1 MKSKLTAVVLMFS
14 ILAVFFSTAILA
26 QDVTELIAQGDK
38 LVKEFKH
45 QEALEVYQ
53 KADAASPANWEVLW
67 KISRA
72 YVDLAE
78 KMPKETS
85 EQEDAQLAAYDKAMA
100 LADSSAKLAPNKS
113 EPLLRKAIAG
123 GRIALFK
130 GVFSVAGV
138 VNQVRDDVEKA
149 IKLNTGGNEIQ
160 GVAHYV
166 LARTHAKISEKWA
179 PARSVLGLGWA
190 DIDSALV
197 EYKKAI
203 ELYPNFIMIYVDY
216 AKSLIEEDEYELAR
230 QMLNKALSLKKIDE
244 DDEERL
250 AEAKVMLKEIE
261 DE

>member
-1 MKSKLTAVVLMFS
+1 MFVIS
-14 ILAVFFSTAILA
+14 AVFFSRLVLA
-26 QDVTELIAQGDK
+26 QDVNELIAEGDQ

-53 KADAASPANWEVLW
+53 KADSVSPENWEVLW

-78 KMPKETS
+78 KMPAEKG
-85 EQEDAQLAAYDKAMA
+85 EQEEKQLAVYDKSLA
-100 LADSSAKLAPNKS
+100 LADSSVKLAPDMS
-113 EPLLRKAIAG
+113 EPLLRRAIAG

-138 VNQVRDDVEKA
+138 VNQVRDDAEKA
-149 IKLNTGGNEIQ
+149 IELNTGGNEIQ
-160 GVAHYV
+160 GVTHYV

-190 DIDSALV
+190 DIDTAID

-203 ELYPNFIMIYVDY
+203 QLYPEFIMIYVDY
-216 AKSLIEEDEYELAR
+216 AKALIREDEYETAR
-230 QMLNKALSLKKIDE
+230 EMLNKTLTLPKIDE

-250 AEAKVMLKEIE
+250 AEAKSMLKEIE